1 MLKFKKIVIWLFILG
16 LTIVPCF
23 SANNDYQSCS
33 SLFVWQLQ
41 DSVNYE
47 QILFSWNS
55 KDVHDLTSRFCANV
69 ASLKCI
75 DSSDWENTADYFDAS
90 QSLFLTILCNSVN
103 VQTPY
108 LSWNEILKK
117 KSFLDFWMVRSVTWV
132 YESCHR
138 LSSMN
143 NCDYAYYLPQIFN
156 KIENDMFNIRQARF
170 FGVNELSNPFSA
182 EDAANQFSISMM
194 PWLNIQPWLSAGIC
208 DSNSTYYKS
217 TCKTLKNYVKDA
229 NNLLHNTK
237 IIDVE
242 KLQELKDS
250 ADCENYPDFNILYCW
265 LLWTNSEYRFLNAVY
280 NEYFWYKVFLTY
292 YSSYI
297 NWNGFLDADYK
308 TQEERYEKNQERI
321 SLINDQL
328 SKSKTAITLS
338 LRSLTEMTYSFPV
351 HIGFLMYHE
360 DAKLFM
366 ENSSKLYAPIRTL
379 YDKLRNVQIKES

>member
-1 MLKFKKIVIWLFILG
+1 MLNFKKIVIWLFILG
-16 LTIVPCF
+16 LIIAPCF
-23 SANNDYQSCS
+23 SANDDYKSCS

-41 DSVNYE
+41 DSVNYK

-55 KDVHDLTSRFCANV
+55 KDVHGLTSWFCANV

-90 QSLFLTILCNSVN
+90 QSLFLTVLCNSVN
-103 VQTPY
+103 IGIPY
-108 LSWNEILKK
+108 LSWNEVLKK
-117 KSFLDFWMVRSVTWV
+117 KSFLDFWMVSSSTWV
-132 YESCHR
+132 YEPCHR
-138 LSSMN
+138 SWRMN
-143 NCDYAYYLPQIFN
+143 SCDYAYYLPQIFN
-156 KIENDMFNIRQARF
+156 KIENDMFNVRQARF
-170 FGVNELSNPFSA
+170 FGVNELSDSFST
-182 EDAANQFSISMM
+182 EEAANQFSISMM
-194 PWLNIQPWLSAGIC
+194 PWLNIQPWLGAWIC
-208 DSNSTYYKS
+208 DSNSIYYKS

-229 NNLLHNTK
+229 NNLLRNTK
-237 IIDVE
+237 IIDIE

-250 ADCENYPDFNILYCW
+250 ADCENHPDFNILYCW

-280 NEYFWYKVFLTY
+280 NEYFWYKLFLTY

-297 NWNGFLDADYK
+297 NWVGFLDADYK
-308 TQEERYEKNQERI
+308 TQEEKYEKNQERI

-351 HIGFLMYHE
+351 HIGFLMYQE
-360 DAKLFM
+360 DAKFFM

>member
-1 MLKFKKIVIWLFILG
+1 MLKFKKIVIWLFIFG

-47 QILFSWNS
+47 QLLFSWNS

-117 KSFLDFWMVRSVTWV
+117 KSFLDFWMVSSVTWV

-170 FGVNELSNPFSA
+170 FGVNELSDPFSA